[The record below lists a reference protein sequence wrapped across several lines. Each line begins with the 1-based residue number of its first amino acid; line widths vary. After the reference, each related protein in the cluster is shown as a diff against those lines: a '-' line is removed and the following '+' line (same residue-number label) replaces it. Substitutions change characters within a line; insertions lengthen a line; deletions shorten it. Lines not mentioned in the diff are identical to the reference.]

1 MSQSTGSDRWSGG
14 GRPTGGGWGP
24 VVGNPHPV
32 RDLTPGTSVLAK
44 RIDPV
49 VVLAVVGIILLGAVA
64 LAVAAYLVFA
74 VGAVPAVVAFV
85 MALVPLVVVVL
96 VISWIDRWE
105 PEPRLALVFAFLW
118 GAAASVAI
126 ALVFSYITLIAQGL
140 AGTPDSFGTMFQS
153 AVVQAPIV
161 EEAAK
166 GFGILLLFWVFRRN
180 FDGPVDGL
188 VYGSMIGIG
197 FAFTENIQ
205 YFGLS
210 LTSDGLGGV
219 SEIFFLRGVLSPFAH
234 VMFTAC
240 TGVVLGLAARRTGAV
255 GYYLLGL
262 VPAIALHALWNGA
275 SFVVSNFYAYYIVV
289 QVPLFLIA
297 IAIVLFL
304 RRRERSITAQR
315 LAEYSA
321 AGWFTPTEV
330 GLLSSGA
337 GRRAGSAWAA
347 RHGLGAAFA
356 RFTRNATR
364 LAFTRQRIVT
374 GRTRIG
380 AQRDEA
386 ALLDLILADRRALES
401 LPPIPLG

>member
-1 MSQSTGSDRWSGG
+1 MTQPTGSGQ
-14 GRPTGGGWGP
+14 PTASGWGP

-32 RDLTPGTSVLAK
+32 RDLTPGTSALSK
-44 RIDPV
+44 RTDPV
-49 VVLAVVGIILLGAVA
+49 VVIAVVGIVLLGVVA
-64 LAVAAYLVFA
+64 LAVAAYLVVA

-85 MALVPLVVVVL
+85 MALVPLIAVVL
-96 VISWIDRWE
+96 VIAWIDRWE

-118 GAAASVAI
+118 GAAASIAI

-140 AGTPDSFGTMFQS
+140 AGTPESFGTMFRS

-205 YFGLS
+205 YFGLA
-210 LTSDGLGGV
+210 LTTDGLGGV

-240 TGVVLGLAARRTGAV
+240 TGVVISLAAGRTGALGAM

-275 SFVVSNFYAYYIVV
+275 SFVVSNFYAYYVVV

-304 RRRERSITAQR
+304 RRRERSITALR

-347 RHGLGAAFA
+347 RHGLGTAFA
-356 RFTRNATR
+356 RFTRHATR
-364 LAFTRQRIVT
+364 LAFTRQRNVT
-374 GRTRIG
+374 GRTQIG
-380 AQRDEA
+380 AQRDET
-386 ALLDLILADRRALES
+386 ALLELILADRHALTT